1 MKINGNI
8 VNCIRK
14 IEVSKDNNECALT
27 VLAMICSD
35 ILKLL
40 NNQSTNIFIEHNNKI
55 YLCSVL
61 SIYYVPCKKG
71 LLQIVFNVKEEK

>member
-14 IEVSKDNNECALT
+14 IEVSKDKNECALT

-35 ILKLL
+35 ILKL
-40 NNQSTNIFIEHNNKI
+40 
-55 YLCSVL
+55 
-61 SIYYVPCKKG
+61 
-71 LLQIVFNVKEEK
+71 